1 MDGMRHVAGRIAYW
15 MAVVLV
21 ALGLVIGVLLLLAPR
36 DAPSLKPG
44 AAPAAPV

>member
-1 MDGMRHVAGRIAYW
+1 MDGMRRVAGRVVYW
-15 MAVVLV
+15 LAVVLV

-44 AAPAAPV
+44 AVSAAPV